1 MAQQDITGLLT
12 GIFAGDEAAQTQKLL
27 SQKAVAN
34 NPNLLA
40 STQTQIGRAPEQLA
54 RMRQNVG
61 GMFGQDMR
69 SAGEKVQEQLQGL
82 DVTTPMGQRQ
92 AVELVSQIDRAKALA
107 LQLQFEEKARV
118 NDLEERD
125 TRAAEFKAASGTAG
139 SPFQFGSSK
148 TYKDSEG
155 NLFLGTQRRD
165 PTSGEVV
172 SKLSPV
178 GNAPSEPEGDIEEVG
193 AYGETASEALDRD
206 VAEQERGASAIKF
219 VERKDVAKDD
229 FVSSQ
234 ESILKS
240 DKMLGLL
247 DTISTGGYAAV
258 SAAALTDAL
267 GVTPQSVGE
276 FENLAKQQMVAM
288 LGVFGSNPTEG
299 ERKAAADLVASINKT
314 KGVNR
319 QIIQNFKNEMM
330 RRASRAQYL
339 LTPMATSAGFDG
351 YLLSQYAD
359 QAKTGKVRNFKD
371 LL

>member
-1 MAQQDITGLLT
+1 
-12 GIFAGDEAAQTQKLL
+12 
-27 SQKAVAN
+27 
-34 NPNLLA
+34 
-40 STQTQIGRAPEQLA
+40 
-54 RMRQNVG
+54 
-61 GMFGQDMR
+61 
-69 SAGEKVQEQLQGL
+69 
-82 DVTTPMGQRQ
+82 
-92 AVELVSQIDRAKALA
+92 
-107 LQLQFEEKARV
+107 
-118 NDLEERD
+118 
-125 TRAAEFKAASGTAG
+125 
-139 SPFQFGSSK
+139 
-148 TYKDSEG
+148 
-155 NLFLGTQRRD
+155 
-165 PTSGEVV
+165 
-172 SKLSPV
+172 
-178 GNAPSEPEGDIEEVG
+178 
-193 AYGETASEALDRD
+193 

-219 VERKDVAKDD
+219 VERKDAAKDD

-330 RRASRAQYL
+330 RRSSRAQYL

-371 LL
+371 LK